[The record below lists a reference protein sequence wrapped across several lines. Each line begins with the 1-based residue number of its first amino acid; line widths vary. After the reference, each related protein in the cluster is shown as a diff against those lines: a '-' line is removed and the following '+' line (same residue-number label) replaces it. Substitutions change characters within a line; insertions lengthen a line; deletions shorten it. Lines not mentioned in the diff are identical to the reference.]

1 MIRASIFVIVLGC
14 LLAPRASSFRP
25 TGRLVRTARTVS
37 FPGVDSIVGLQGRV
51 NDIKALQ
58 ALPATGE
65 DEKGFDIKAW
75 FNPNTRGG
83 VIVWSFLL
91 LAFPIGIYNYLV
103 STGLED
109 TKVGGYVGAIFVL
122 LSNVLWASTYIFR
135 VANKDMTYA
144 KQLRDYE
151 NAVLQKRL
159 EELADDEIEAL
170 MSEIE
175 AEDDAPGGSKT
186 TEKD

>member
-1 MIRASIFVIVLGC
+1 MIRASIFVTILG
-14 LLAPRASSFRP
+14 LLAPRAASFRP
-25 TGRLVRTARTVS
+25 TGRLVRTATTVS

-65 DEKGFDIKAW
+65 DEESEGFDIKAW

-122 LSNVLWASTYIFR
+122 LSNLLWASTYIFR

-175 AEDDAPGGSKT
+175 AEDDKPGGSKT
-186 TEKD
+186 TD